1 MDDPVNKGKLTAP
14 TYIQVAKMTLEIGLS
29 TAIVILF
36 LSFLMVGAAQSE
48 VLKKI
53 DAQNLGVEYGE
64 VRAAAQT
71 ITAQEDGIKRL
82 NLEVFNLR
90 KELAEK
96 EIRLKSK
103 YRAWV
108 ETNYP
113 PPEEPSATPI
123 EIPEISTA
131 FPEEYA
137 DIEVLILTVNARI
150 DDRDRLRN
158 LPTEANTKLLPLNKT
173 LDGVALVFPSAQLC
187 MIDFCPLDIPPS
199 TLPFYLIFLSGLF
212 GAVLF
217 QIIVRVYPD
226 NDLTRD
232 HSGNFV
238 YRIVLGGAIAVAL
251 FVLLASGSA
260 LLGSAENLA
269 NANRNIYSLSSIGVL
284 AGMFS
289 NRVAA
294 WLSAR
299 ADMFLS
305 HQGNNASGNGG
316 NSGQP
321 G

>member
-1 MDDPVNKGKLTAP
+1 MSDLAKGENRSSPIYL
-14 TYIQVAKMTLEIGLS
+14 QVLKMIIEIVLS
-29 TAIVILF
+29 TAIVVLF

-71 ITAQEDGIKRL
+71 ITAQEEAIKQL
-82 NLEVFNLR
+82 NLEIFKLR

-96 EIRLKSK
+96 EIRIKSK

-108 ETNYP
+108 ESNYP
-113 PPEEPSATPI
+113 TPGDGSPVI
-123 EIPEISTA
+123 EVPEISTA

-137 DIEVLILTVNARI
+137 DIEVLILTVDARTE
-150 DDRDRLRN
+150 DRARLRD
-158 LPTEANTKLLPLNKT
+158 LPTKDNKKLLPLNKT
-173 LDGVALVFPSAQLC
+173 LEGIALVFPSAQLC

-226 NDLTRD
+226 NGLIRD
-232 HSGNFV
+232 HSDNFV

-305 HQGNNASGNGG
+305 HQEDNAPVNGG
-316 NSGQP
+316 NNG
-321 G
+321 